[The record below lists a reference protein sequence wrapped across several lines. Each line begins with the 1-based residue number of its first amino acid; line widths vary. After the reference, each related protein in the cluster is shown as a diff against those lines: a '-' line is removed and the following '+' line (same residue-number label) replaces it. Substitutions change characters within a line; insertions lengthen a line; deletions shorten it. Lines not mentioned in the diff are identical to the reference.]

1 MKNIIEYFNEE
12 ALTHDSNFITEMG
25 MTEFYDEI
33 EYQINQCNVSEN
45 ILVIGCGTGLEI
57 ERIKFPCNVTAI
69 DLSPEKLNQLRKKH
83 FACGVNVHSVCRSLL
98 DYVLDNEQDDIV
110 LFCYT
115 FLPFNEWQK

>member
-1 MKNIIEYFNEE
+1 MKNIIEYFDEE
-12 ALTHDSNFITEMG
+12 ALTHDINFITEMG

-69 DLSPEKLNQLRKKH
+69 DLSPEMIKQLMK
-83 FACGVNVHSVCRSLL
+83 NNMLL
-98 DYVLDNEQDDIV
+98 V
-110 LFCYT
+110 
-115 FLPFNEWQK
+115 